1 MRSDDAIREEQE
13 RLWNGPAG
21 RAWVEAQAV
30 LDRLFQPFEALLA
43 GTVAEGSSTR
53 VLDVGCGTGALTLA
67 LARRLAAPGRSTG
80 IDLSRPMIEAAQG
93 RAARAV
99 SPAAFILA
107 DAQRHAFEPGSF
119 DHLVSRFGVM
129 FFDQPAQAFANLRA
143 AARPGATLEFVAWR
157 SPAENPFMTT
167 AEAAAAPLLPALP
180 PRRAG
185 GPGQFAFADA
195 GRVRRILDESGWRE
209 AALQPLDVDC
219 RMPEADLLHYL
230 SWLGPVG
237 QALQRSDAQTRARV
251 LAVLRQAFQPYVRD
265 GEVRFTAACWRVS
278 ATAP

>member
-1 MRSDDAIREEQE
+1 MSSSEDIREEQE

-30 LDRLFQPFEALLA
+30 VERLFRPFEELLA
-43 GTVAEGSSTR
+43 SAVPEGSAAR
-53 VLDVGCGTGALTLA
+53 VLDVGCGTGALTQA
-67 LARRLAAPGRSTG
+67 VARRLAAPGHSTG
-80 IDLSRPMIEAAQG
+80 IDLSAPMIEAARRTSG
-93 RAARAV
+93 AGA
-99 SPAAFILA
+99 PAAFIRA
-107 DAQRHAFEPGSF
+107 DAQRHAFRPGYF

-180 PRRAG
+180 PRHAG